1 MKTIN
6 GKYHYQVKDLIEDL
20 KQFPQDSVIF
30 AIWHEKD
37 KNKTFHEMSVYKTV
51 ETAKPGEVFLY
62 LGDDRQEK

>member
-20 KQFPQDSVIF
+20 KQFPQNSIIF

-37 KNKTFHEMSVYKTV
+37 KTLHEMPIYKSV
-51 ETAKPGEVFLY
+51 ETAEPGEVFLY
-62 LGDDRQEK
+62 LGDDRK